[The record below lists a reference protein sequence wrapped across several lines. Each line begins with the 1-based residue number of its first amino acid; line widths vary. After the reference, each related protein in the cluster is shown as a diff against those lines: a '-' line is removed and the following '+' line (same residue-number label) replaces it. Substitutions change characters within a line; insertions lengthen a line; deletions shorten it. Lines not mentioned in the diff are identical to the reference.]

1 MEKTSE
7 IYLAGGCFWGTEHF
21 LKQIRGVKHTEV
33 GYANGNTASPTY
45 KEVCTDKTGFA
56 ETVKVVYNPQEV
68 SLELLLNLYFQTI
81 DPTSINR
88 QGHDQGTQ
96 YRTGIY
102 YTDKADLTIIQNAV
116 CELAKEYSRPLALE
130 VEPLKNFYNAEE
142 YHQNYLDKN
151 PDGYLGEA
159 NNIHPKNKQE
169 VGLRLSQLAL
179 KQTYKK
185 KRMPQSPLFKS
196 YRIEGNTIR
205 IGFDNPGKGFMKP
218 DTIKGF
224 IIAGADHIFY
234 PATVTIQKKEII
246 VESPD
251 VPHPVAVRYNWADN
265 PDGNLYGLSGLPT
278 APFRTDN
285 W

>member
-151 PDGYLGEA
+151 PDGYCHLNPKLFELARRA
-159 NNIHPKNKQE
+159 NAIPSYKKPSDATLRNNCHLNNTLSPKIMQPNPHFTMNIGTKHERGFMSILLPVSPYLCLPTNLIPAAD
-169 VGLRLSQLAL
+169 GLAL
-179 KQTYKK
+179 
-185 KRMPQSPLFKS
+185 PNLS
-196 YRIEGNTIR
+196 TI
-205 IGFDNPGKGFMKP
+205 
-218 DTIKGF
+218 
-224 IIAGADHIFY
+224 H
-234 PATVTIQKKEII
+234 
-246 VESPD
+246 
-251 VPHPVAVRYNWADN
+251 
-265 PDGNLYGLSGLPT
+265 
-278 APFRTDN
+278 
-285 W
+285 